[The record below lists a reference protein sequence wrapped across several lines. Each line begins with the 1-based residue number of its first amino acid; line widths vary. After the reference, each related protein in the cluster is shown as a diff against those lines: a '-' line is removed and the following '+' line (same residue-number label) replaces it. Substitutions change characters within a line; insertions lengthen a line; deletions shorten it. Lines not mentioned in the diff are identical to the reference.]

1 MTICILLLIVIN
13 PTASKQLQ
21 ESMFVS
27 GKETDASGGSYVK
40 FSKQLEK
47 EKTMVKAAQ
56 EHQVWFKHV
65 LTGDINTGEKL

>member
-47 EKTMVKAAQ
+47 EKTAPIDWIIGGLFMTIL
-56 EHQVWFKHV
+56 ED
-65 LTGDINTGEKL
+65 T

>member
-1 MTICILLLIVIN
+1 
-13 PTASKQLQ
+13 
-21 ESMFVS
+21 MFVS